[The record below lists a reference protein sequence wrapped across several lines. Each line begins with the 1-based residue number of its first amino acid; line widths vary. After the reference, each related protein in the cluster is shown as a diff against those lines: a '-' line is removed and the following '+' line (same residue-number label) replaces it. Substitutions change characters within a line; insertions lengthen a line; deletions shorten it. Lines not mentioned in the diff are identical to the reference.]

1 MRVTAEV
8 LFALC
13 IASPLVFAG
22 MVWLTRAGPR
32 RAGAALAGC
41 ATAAVFSVGW
51 DALAAKLGWWHYPS
65 SGDLLATL
73 AFSTTCAFLFG
84 GAAGLAGWR
93 IMRAMEW
100 TGAITC
106 KAPIRGRWGGPPSG
120 VAGGGI
126 KAAQDLAF
134 APRGKAVLPELVRQD
149 IPELEVKAAGA
160 GGSTPSDQPPPVAD
174 PTKPPVTPPATT
186 EPKKKSG
193 CGCQTDGD
201 GGALALAGG
210 LGVVALVLRRRNQR
224 SK

>member
-100 TGAITC
+100 TGAITFFI
-106 KAPIRGRWGGPPSG
+106 AFVGVGLLRDHALEVNTTMIAFGPGPMPQVMSAIGYLTMALVVQITMLVVAGPPRSDAMR
-120 VAGGGI
+120 AGG
-126 KAAQDLAF
+126 
-134 APRGKAVLPELVRQD
+134 
-149 IPELEVKAAGA
+149 
-160 GGSTPSDQPPPVAD
+160 
-174 PTKPPVTPPATT
+174 
-186 EPKKKSG
+186 
-193 CGCQTDGD
+193 
-201 GGALALAGG
+201 
-210 LGVVALVLRRRNQR
+210 
-224 SK
+224 